1 MLSVIELRNFESD
14 TLVAIFN
21 PGDSQVNVSMPI
33 TSDDQMFEQ
42 NETLEFSLTV
52 PDEFANING
61 RLLIKPGSNNIA
73 EGAIIDFNGM

>member
-1 MLSVIELRNFESD
+1 
-14 TLVAIFN
+14 
-21 PGDSQVNVSMPI
+21 MPI
-33 TSDDQMFEQ
+33 ASDDQMFEQ